1 MTHVVDLIQYAA
13 QYIDVEAQKV
23 RLQHAADASKAAL
36 EQAKVAT
43 EAKVSEA
50 IQGAKAAA
58 EQALEKVQPAKKLVE
73 DRTAEIKDTAQR
85 TTVAVV
91 ASIAHATEV
100 VRRQIGARTANL
112 PVSETRAELQR
123 RLTELIDRT
132 KAYTNSLNEAQLKEY
147 IATVRAQSGAALASL
162 INVIN
167 SSSSSSLRA
176 HLSQSLLSW
185 SNSLVTRLGY
195 QIVPVTIQDAPFPA
209 DLIEEGAKSSD
220 EAELEKSE
228 KDADSAKSE

>member
-1 MTHVVDLIQYAA
+1 
-13 QYIDVEAQKV
+13 
-23 RLQHAADASKAAL
+23 
-36 EQAKVAT
+36 VAT

-73 DRTAEIKDTAQR
+73 ERTAEIKDSAQR

-112 PVSETRAELQR
+112 PVNETRAELQR
-123 RLTELIDRT
+123 RLTEVIDRT

-185 SNSLVTRLGY
+185 SNSLATRLGY
-195 QIVPVTIQDAPFPA
+195 QIVPVTIQDAPFPS
-209 DLIEEGAKSSD
+209 DLIEEVPKSS
-220 EAELEKSE
+220 EEPELEKSE